1 MDMGSDATMDIYFET
16 TYMGKSIKTDY
27 VTASKASAIID
38 QELWIPVQLPLTIDR
53 LTIKVRDHNTLIKD
67 GISGTILFKM
77 KDLIANS

>member
-38 QELWIPVQLPLTIDR
+38 
-53 LTIKVRDHNTLIKD
+53 
-67 GISGTILFKM
+67 
-77 KDLIANS
+77 